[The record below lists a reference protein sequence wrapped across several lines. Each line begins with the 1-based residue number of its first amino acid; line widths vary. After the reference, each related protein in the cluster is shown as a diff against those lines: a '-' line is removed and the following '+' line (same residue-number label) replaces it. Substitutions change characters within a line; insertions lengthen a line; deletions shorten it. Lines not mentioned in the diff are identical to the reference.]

1 MIAHNY
7 DNAKDDDDNDD
18 DDVDD
23 DVDDNRV
30 WFKFGN
36 YIEQR
41 ASKSSLD
48 VVQIVL
54 HEKDS

>member
-1 MIAHNY
+1 MNIIMIML
-7 DNAKDDDDNDD
+7 KMMMIMMMMIII
-18 DDVDD
+18 
-23 DVDDNRV
+23 RV